1 MIEIALTTFV
11 TLFVVIDPVGLTP
24 VFVALTRGIDQ
35 PTRNRIALHAAL
47 IAVGVLGLFG
57 VAGERMLQL
66 IGIGLPAFRIA
77 GGILLFLI
85 AIEILFE
92 RRSQRREKSAE
103 EAPGHDPTVF
113 PLATPLIAGP
123 GALASM
129 ILIMGQHSGAPATQA
144 AVLAVMASVVLT
156 AYMLFRLSG
165 LVERVLGPVGINVV
179 SRLLG
184 MLLAALAV
192 QFVLDGLG
200 DVGLLPAEAR

>member
-1 MIEIALTTFV
+1 MTEIALATFV
-11 TLFVVIDPVGLTP
+11 TLFVTIDPVGLAP
-24 VFVALTRGIDQ
+24 IFVALTQGMDQ
-35 PTRNRIALHAAL
+35 ATRNRIALHAAL
-47 IAVGVLGLFG
+47 IAVGVLG
-57 VAGERMLQL
+57 
-66 IGIGLPAFRIA
+66 IFRIA

-85 AIEILFE
+85 AVEMLFE
-92 RRSQRREKSAE
+92 KRTQRREKSAE

-129 ILIMGQHSGAPATQA
+129 ILIMGQHSGAPGTQA
-144 AVLAVMASVVLT
+144 IVLGVMAGVVLT

-165 LVERVLGPVGINVV
+165 LVERVLGPLGIDMV

-200 DVGLLPAEAR
+200 DVGLLPAGAE

>member
-200 DVGLLPAEAR
+200 DVGLLAAEVR

>member
-165 LVERVLGPVGINVV
+165 LVERVLGPLGINVV

>member
-1 MIEIALTTFV
+1 MTEIALATFV
-11 TLFVVIDPVGLTP
+11 TLFVTIDPVGLAP
-24 VFVALTRGIDQ
+24 IFVALTQGMDQ
-35 PTRNRIALHAAL
+35 ATRNRIALHAAL
-47 IAVGVLGLFG
+47 IAVGVLG
-57 VAGERMLQL
+57 
-66 IGIGLPAFRIA
+66 IFRIA

-85 AIEILFE
+85 AVEMLFE
-92 RRSQRREKSAE
+92 KRTQRREKSAE

-129 ILIMGQHSGAPATQA
+129 ILIMGQHSGAPGTQA
-144 AVLAVMASVVLT
+144 IVLGVMAGVVLT

-165 LVERVLGPVGINVV
+165 LVERVLGPLGMDMV

-200 DVGLLPAEAR
+200 DVGLLPAGAE